1 MTSNQ
6 KTTTHITRR
15 PTCAER
21 SPVRLA
27 TDFHICICR
36 SPTDISAARLWVGWL
51 PKTWTQLACRPY
63 EILSKPKRQNSFVS
77 RLTLGQ
83 SFGTS
88 RADFAWAV
96 LSSLT
101 ARIFLTLGQ
110 SVGTNRAD
118 FAWTGLRPTTRRDTH
133 NAPPDLRRPRDRP
146 SVLQP
151 IRKLRKISTSPN
163 THNFLIFFR
172 TTMKQPLLERLL
184 HGLSESFIVLL
195 NLVYLDVSNCFRS

>member
-51 PKTWTQLACRPY
+51 PITWTQLACRPY

-133 NAPPDLRRPRDRP
+133 NAPPDLRRKIARP
-146 SVLQP
+146 SCNRFGNFQQLQTCKHGFGP
-151 IRKLRKISTSPN
+151 FFLSWSDISYLIIKLW
-163 THNFLIFFR
+163 
-172 TTMKQPLLERLL
+172 
-184 HGLSESFIVLL
+184 LSRF
-195 NLVYLDVSNCFRS
+195 

>member
-88 RADFAWAV
+88 LADFAWAV
-96 LSSLT
+96 LSSLA

-110 SVGTNRAD
+110 SGGFCLDGFTADDTARHTQRA
-118 FAWTGLRPTTRRDTH
+118 ARL
-133 NAPPDLRRPRDRP
+133 APKDRQINFIQRLCKILDEKQ
-146 SVLQP
+146 SKISYCLK
-151 IRKLRKISTSPN
+151 IRKISFQKSAIN
-163 THNFLIFFR
+163 
-172 TTMKQPLLERLL
+172 
-184 HGLSESFIVLL
+184 V
-195 NLVYLDVSNCFRS
+195 

>member
-96 LSSLT
+96 LSFHHWRREFLWHLDDLPAQIGRILLGRVYGRRHG
-101 ARIFLTLGQ
+101 ARHIT
-110 SVGTNRAD
+110 R
-118 FAWTGLRPTTRRDTH
+118 RPTCAGREI
-133 NAPPDLRRPRDRP
+133 ARP
-146 SVLQP
+146 SCNRFGNLENFQQVQTRITFWFFFVQQWNNP
-151 IRKLRKISTSPN
+151 CWKGYCMGFPN
-163 THNFLIFFR
+163 LLSFFW
-172 TTMKQPLLERLL
+172 
-184 HGLSESFIVLL
+184 IW
-195 NLVYLDVSNCFRS
+195 CI

>member
-83 SFGTS
+83 S
-88 RADFAWAV
+88 
-96 LSSLT
+96 
-101 ARIFLTLGQ
+101 
-110 SVGTNRAD
+110 VGTNRAD
-118 FAWTGLRPTTRRDTH
+118 FAWTGLRPTTRRETH